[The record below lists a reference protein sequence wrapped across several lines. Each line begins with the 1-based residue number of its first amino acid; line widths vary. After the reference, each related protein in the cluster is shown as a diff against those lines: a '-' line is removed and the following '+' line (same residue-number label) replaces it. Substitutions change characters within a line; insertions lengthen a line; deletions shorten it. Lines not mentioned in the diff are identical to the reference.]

1 MVAPDVA
8 DTALEMLQSVEGGE
22 EASIIGEIREEPARM
37 VLMHTG
43 FGSTRMIDMIVGD
56 PLSRISQLDINT
68 IWMNPISLQNRVGS
82 VATLS
87 SSFHVLTLRRLE
99 QFSRL
104 RLGIRSLQRFH

>member
-43 FGSTRMIDMIVGD
+43 FGSTRMIVGD